1 MTSRWYKL
9 DGDTPVPVSAEEVD
23 WSNRWHLRDTVGE
36 SVVSTVFIPLDHSFD
51 GGDPVLFETLIF
63 GGPLADEGERYHTKA
78 QAKAGHA
85 KWMARVVGETNDQD

>member
-1 MTSRWYKL
+1 MISRWYKL

-23 WSNRWHLRDTVGE
+23 WSNRWRLRDTVGE
-36 SVVSTVFIPLDHSFD
+36 SVVSTVFIPLDHAFD
-51 GGDPVLFETLIF
+51 DGDPVLFETLIF

-85 KWMARVVGETNDQD
+85 KWMARVVSETNDQD

>member
-9 DGDTPVPVSAEEVD
+9 DGDTPAPVSAEEAD
-23 WSNRWHLRDTVGE
+23 WSNRWRLRDTVGE
-36 SVVSTVFIPLDHSFD
+36 SIVSTVFIPLDHSFD
-51 GGDPVLFETLIF
+51 DGDPVLFETLIF

-85 KWMARVVGETNDQD
+85 KWMARVVDAANDQD

>member
-9 DGDTPVPVSAEEVD
+9 DGDTPIPVSPEEVD

-36 SVVSTVFIPLDHSFD
+36 SVVSTVFIPLDHAFD
-51 GGDPVLFETLIF
+51 DGDPVLFETLIF

-85 KWMARVVGETNDQD
+85 KWMARVVSETYDQD